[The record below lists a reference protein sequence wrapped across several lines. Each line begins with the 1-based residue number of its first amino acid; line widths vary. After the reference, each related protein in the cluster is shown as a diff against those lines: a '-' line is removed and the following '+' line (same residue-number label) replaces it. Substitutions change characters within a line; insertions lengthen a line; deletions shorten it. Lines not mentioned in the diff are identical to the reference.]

1 MTVALPDPR
10 ERALGLLR
18 TMLDP
23 QQREDLLELGG
34 FRVRTPGHVY
44 WIPLAGPPSRA
55 PVGAGR
61 IESLCVGPDRPGR
74 MPPEDVAITL
84 LSWVRTDP
92 VSASS
97 TANVLG
103 RRPVPAETP
112 EDDLV
117 RMMALQGRRRAR
129 VPLPAP
135 AGPPRPVLSP
145 RERRDLLARID
156 LVRARVSRRMGGRR
170 FSEPAAG

>member
-1 MTVALPDPR
+1 MGPTHPDPR

-23 QQREDLLELGG
+23 EQREDLLELGG
-34 FRVRTPGHVY
+34 FRIRTPDHLY
-44 WIPLAGPPSRA
+44 WVPLTAPPSRA
-55 PVGAGR
+55 PVGGGR

-84 LSWVRTDP
+84 LSWVRADP
-92 VSASS
+92 AAAAA

-103 RRPVPAETP
+103 RRPVPLETG

-117 RMMALQGRRRAR
+117 RMMALQGRRRLR

-135 AGPPRPVLSP
+135 PPAIGPVLSA
-145 RERRDLLARID
+145 RERRELLARVD
-156 LVRARVSRRMGGRR
+156 VVRARVRRRLAG
-170 FSEPAAG
+170 AA